1 MTGIVFIGFPK
12 GVEKIRN
19 AATAA
24 FFVEKRNSTFNF
36 IRIKPIANFCGIFI
50 PSKISKCMKVVIIGS
65 GNAATVLGRLIK
77 KAGHDIIQVYSRS
90 IGHAKQLANEL
101 KCSAVDKAE
110 LIELHADIYMA
121 ALLDDTL
128 IELDKMFQLGDKL
141 IVHTAGSG
149 TIEVLKNVSSRYGVL
164 YPLQTLRKE
173 MKAPAEIPLLIDGN
187 TEETIETITAFAKTI
202 SPLVYHMSD
211 TERGKMH
218 LMAVVVNNFTNHLF
232 DLAYDYC
239 KKENIDFKA
248 LYPIIDETVERIR
261 TYPPCDV
268 QTGPAK
274 RNDSRT
280 LSKHLRWLTDYP
292 RLKYLYLKISES
304 IMGR

>member
-1 MTGIVFIGFPK
+1 
-12 GVEKIRN
+12 
-19 AATAA
+19 
-24 FFVEKRNSTFNF
+24 
-36 IRIKPIANFCGIFI
+36 
-50 PSKISKCMKVVIIGS
+50 MKVVIIGS

-77 KAGHDIIQVYSRS
+77 KAGHTIIQVYSRTL
-90 IGHAKQLANEL
+90 GHAQQLANEL
-101 KCSAVDKAE
+101 GCNAVDKTT
-110 LIELHADIYMA
+110 LINKDADIYIM
-121 ALLDDTL
+121 ALLDDAL
-128 IELDKMFQLGDKL
+128 HEIDKVFQFGDRL
-141 IVHTAGSG
+141 VVHTAGSAS
-149 TIEVLKNVSSRYGVL
+149 IDVLKNVSSRHGVL

-187 TEETIETITAFAKTI
+187 TEETIETITVFAKTI

-232 DLAYDYC
+232 DLAYEYC